1 MSKHTLN
8 GRRRKVIK
16 TSGFRAR
23 IETKTGRKILKNR
36 RRKGRKRLTIQKK
49 RKTKGFCLNK
59 KEFYEIIKNSK
70 RIKNFYRSKIC
81 ISNIIDT
88 NTT

>member
-23 IETKTGRKILKNR
+23 LATKNGRKILKKR
-36 RRKGRKRLTIQKK
+36 RAKGRWKLSI
-49 RKTKGFCLNK
+49 
-59 KEFYEIIKNSK
+59 
-70 RIKNFYRSKIC
+70 
-81 ISNIIDT
+81 
-88 NTT
+88 

>member
-23 IETKTGRKILKNR
+23 TATKTGRKILRNR
-36 RRKGRKRLTIQKK
+36 RKKGRWKLTI
-49 RKTKGFCLNK
+49 
-59 KEFYEIIKNSK
+59 
-70 RIKNFYRSKIC
+70 
-81 ISNIIDT
+81 
-88 NTT
+88 